1 MTKVALMVAA
11 SLFAVC
17 VHAEAAKKSKELTCS
32 PRVLY
37 TGDTLIV
44 KTNQP
49 FSYLGVTQPGKK
61 SPRTLVVY
69 PATGAGANH
78 SMTDATEFGSKKRL
92 ALPVKTAEAWFA
104 DPSGGAMQPIFSRA
118 GSYVIEVGNN
128 LASNDEKTPFK
139 CIVKYVTY

>member
-1 MTKVALMVAA
+1 MTKAALLATMILLAFCAEA
-11 SLFAVC
+11 S
-17 VHAEAAKKSKELTCS
+17 AAKKEKEISCS

-49 FSYLGVTQPGKK
+49 FSYLGVTPPGKK
-61 SPRTLVVY
+61 SPRTLLVAPV
-69 PATGAGANH
+69 TSDVANH
-78 SMTDATEFGSKKRL
+78 SVIAATEFGSKKRV

-104 DPSGGAMQPIFSRA
+104 DPSGGAMQPIFSKA
-118 GSYVIEVGNN
+118 GSYVIEVGNS
-128 LASNDEKTPFK
+128 LANADDKTPFK